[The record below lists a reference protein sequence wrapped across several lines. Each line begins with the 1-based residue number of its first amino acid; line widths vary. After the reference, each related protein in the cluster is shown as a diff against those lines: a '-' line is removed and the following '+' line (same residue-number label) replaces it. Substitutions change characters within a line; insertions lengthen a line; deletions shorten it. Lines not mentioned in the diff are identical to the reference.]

1 MEHWG
6 AGDIFPATVVALV
19 ILSPILHFALERYS
33 DWRYEQDVKLLLKA
47 RAMELGEGVTL
58 FRAARAYFG
67 EDGIWLP
74 GSDAII
80 VDGPLDDHFPGA
92 LLCVNPKTWEL
103 EISEIGHDSVPA
115 DRDRLDALVR
125 DMIRAAKDKENL
137 PKA

>member
-1 MEHWG
+1 MDHWG
-6 AGDIFPATVVALV
+6 AGDIFPATVVGLF
-19 ILSPILHFALERYS
+19 ILSPFIYFAMERYE
-33 DWRYEQDVKLLLKA
+33 DWRYKKDIELLLKA

-58 FRAARAYFG
+58 FQAARAYFG

-74 GSDAII
+74 DSDAII

-103 EISEIGHDSVPA
+103 GISRIGHGPVPA
-115 DRDRLDALVR
+115 DKDKLDALVQ
-125 DMIRAAKDKENL
+125 DMIRAAKEKENL